1 MRWLLPL
8 GLFAIASI
16 AGFWLA
22 LNAIPGVI
30 MGKAMDRIGALGSEA
45 GDVRHAPRLREDNQ
59 TIVRAS
65 PDILYSVCVYD
76 VSDGPVVVE
85 APWPADGNYT
95 SVSFYDARTNNFAV
109 FSDRDGDASP
119 VGIVL
124 TGNADTAEVP
134 AGFHAV
140 DHFHQ
145 MVDPGKFDISVL
157 IRIGMFRVVF
167 PTIDS
172 FLFNARYMNPAR
184 RFIPGVYP

>member
-124 TGNADTAEVP
+124 TGDALERDAPAGAHTIVAPTSRGLILYRRIIDADTDMTAAETERR
-134 AGFHAV
+134 GFTCSRLS
-140 DHFHQ
+140 DE
-145 MVDPGKFDISVL
+145 
-157 IRIGMFRVVF
+157 
-167 PTIDS
+167 
-172 FLFNARYMNPAR
+172 
-184 RFIPGVYP
+184 

>member
-1 MRWLLPL
+1 MGDQDEAARAPSAARSSGRRDLIGRLLDDTP
-8 GLFAIASI
+8 FA
-16 AGFWLA
+16 LH
-22 LNAIPGVI
+22 
-30 MGKAMDRIGALGSEA
+30 EA
-45 GDVRHAPRLREDNQ
+45 HAPRLREDNQ

-140 DHFHQ
+140 SA
-145 MVDPGKFDISVL
+145 PTSRGL
-157 IRIGMFRVVF
+157 ILYRRV
-167 PTIDS
+167 IDADTDMATAETERRG
-172 FLFNARYMNPAR
+172 FTCARLSDE
-184 RFIPGVYP
+184 

>member
-8 GLFAIASI
+8 GLFVIAAI

-30 MGKAMDRIGALGSEA
+30 MGKAMDRIGALGGEA

-76 VSDGPVVVE
+76 VSDRPVIVE

-109 FSDRDGDASP
+109 FSDRDAGTAISSRILLQSDGSGAATPVTIRSYDADQDRL
-119 VGIVL
+119 VL
-124 TGNADTAEVP
+124 APTSRGLILYRRVIDADTDMTAAETERR
-134 AGFHAV
+134 GF
-140 DHFHQ
+140 
-145 MVDPGKFDISVL
+145 
-157 IRIGMFRVVF
+157 
-167 PTIDS
+167 TC
-172 FLFNARYMNPAR
+172 ARLSDE
-184 RFIPGVYP
+184 

>member
-8 GLFAIASI
+8 CLFVVAAI

-45 GDVRHAPRLREDNQ
+45 GNVRHAPRLREDNQ

-65 PDILYSVCVYD
+65 PDMLYSVCVYD
-76 VSDGPVVVE
+76 VSEEPVAVE
-85 APWPADGNYT
+85 APWPADGNYA

-119 VGIVL
+119 VRIVL
-124 TGNADTAEVP
+124 TGDALERDAPAGARTIVAPSARGLILYRRVIDADTDMATAETERR
-134 AGFHAV
+134 GF
-140 DHFHQ
+140 
-145 MVDPGKFDISVL
+145 
-157 IRIGMFRVVF
+157 
-167 PTIDS
+167 TC
-172 FLFNARYMNPAR
+172 ARLSDE
-184 RFIPGVYP
+184 

>member
-140 DHFHQ
+140 SA
-145 MVDPGKFDISVL
+145 PTSRGL
-157 IRIGMFRVVF
+157 ILYRRVIDADTDMATAEPERRGF
-167 PTIDS
+167 PCPRLSDE
-172 FLFNARYMNPAR
+172 
-184 RFIPGVYP
+184 